1 MESMLALFAYLALDS
16 IYTIKTMQAI
26 MLSSS
31 VINADRYLMLYQLHL
46 KHRDLRSFEIRI
58 RIGGSDSIRFDSDGP
73 IREFS
78 NRPCLPIARSS
89 QTTQTINGA

>member
-31 VINADRYLMLYQLHL
+31 VISADRYLTLYQLHL

-58 RIGGSDSIRFDSDGP
+58 GRI
-73 IREFS
+73 FS